1 MNGSTY
7 KLYIDNQKVEVV
19 VFSYCVDI
27 PDGSKHYYYGNYCK
41 VARYPA
47 EKRQLS
53 PEFLESLDSLDQE
66 ERQTVRRSRAKE
78 LGFKGTTVL
87 HRFHSLYGFDL
98 TRDFVIDAQHGLP
111 LGVVKHDFHLTFDET
126 DELDQDSHQKSK
138 ILSERLSS
146 FPWTAGIRQLLL
158 TIMCY

>member
-1 MNGSTY
+1 MLILG
-7 KLYIDNQKVEVV
+7 E
-19 VFSYCVDI
+19 I

-87 HRFHSLYGFDL
+87 HRVCMDL
-98 TRDFVIDAQHGLP
+98 TSQEI
-111 LGVVKHDFHLTFDET
+111 
-126 DELDQDSHQKSK
+126 
-138 ILSERLSS
+138 
-146 FPWTAGIRQLLL
+146 LLL
-158 TIMCY
+158 MPNTAFRWVL